1 MLQSS
6 ARPPAHPISARR
18 GYRFLVCPDAELLR
32 RQAAVLAGG
41 LGPTVGVARKVFW
54 GDEEPFPPAYWS
66 ELTTQNLFSTPT
78 VLLLRR
84 AEALKAEVWDRLGE
98 GLKNTASTVLP
109 VFCLE
114 GAWKEGKPAVPNFLP
129 RRAFW
134 QAAEQNKW
142 VWQSPG
148 LTEASLPK
156 FLDAWAAERGLTL
169 DPAARQALAAAL
181 PHDGL
186 AAGLEL
192 DKIELAAGAAAVA
205 AGTDAA
211 GAEADGKVGSGG
223 LVITPDLAALI
234 APHGD
239 MEFFDFMKALSESAR
254 NPQAAR
260 EVWARVL
267 DDHLRPSGDKI
278 LFQLLGYVAWQARQ
292 LWMLGQGEAAKVR
305 MRPSDKPAMQKL
317 AQRLG
322 LAGIARI
329 IELTLD
335 ANLAVIGGARRP
347 DDALE
352 SYVAD
357 LAELM
362 GKGGQGRADSST
374 PNSTRTPAPNS
385 AHNAAPRTSLGR
397 PA

>member
-1 MLQSS
+1 MLRPSTAPTV
-6 ARPPAHPISARR
+6 ARH
-18 GYRFLVCPDAELLR
+18 GHRFLVCPDAELLR
-32 RQAAVLAGG
+32 RQAAELAAG
-41 LGPTVGVARKVFW
+41 LGGASGAQVARKVFW
-54 GDEEPFPPAYWS
+54 GDEEPFPPAYWG

-84 AEALKAEVWDRLGE
+84 AEALKAEVWDRIGE
-98 GLKNTASTVLP
+98 GLKNAASTVLP

-114 GAWKEGKPAVPNFLP
+114 GAWKEGKPAVPHFLP
-129 RRAFW
+129 RRALW
-134 QAAEQNKW
+134 SAAEQRKW

-181 PHDGL
+181 PRDGL

-192 DKIELAAGAAAVA
+192 DKIELAAGAAT
-205 AGTDAA
+205 AG
-211 GAEADGKVGSGG
+211 GN
-223 LVITPDLAALI
+223 VITAELAALV

-239 MEFFDFMKALSESAR
+239 MEFFDFMKALSESTR
-254 NPQAAR
+254 STQAAR

-292 LWMLGQGEAAKVR
+292 LWMLAEGEGAKVR
-305 MRPSDKPAMQKL
+305 MRPSDKPVMTRL

-322 LAGIARI
+322 RAGIARI

-335 ANLAVIGGARRP
+335 ANLGVIGGLRRP

-357 LAELM
+357 LAALM
-362 GKGGQGRADSST
+362 GGPGALPQSAAGRRA
-374 PNSTRTPAPNS
+374 
-385 AHNAAPRTSLGR
+385 
-397 PA
+397 

>member
-1 MLQSS
+1 ML
-6 ARPPAHPISARR
+6 RPPANQAPARPSSARR
-18 GYRFLVCPDAELLR
+18 GFRFLVCPDAELLR
-32 RQAAVLAGG
+32 RQAALLVDCMTDG
-41 LGPTVGVARKVFW
+41 LGAGCVRKVFW
-54 GDEEPFPPAYWS
+54 GDEEPFAPGYWG

-78 VLLLRR
+78 LLLLRR

-114 GAWKEGKPAVPNFLP
+114 GAWKEGKAAVPNFLP

-134 QAAEQNKW
+134 QTAEQNKW
-142 VWQSPG
+142 IWQSPG
-148 LTEASLPK
+148 LTDASLPK
-156 FLDAWAAERGLTL
+156 FLDAWASDRGLTL
-169 DPAARQALAAAL
+169 NPAARQALAAAL
-181 PHDGL
+181 PRDGL

-192 DKIELAAGAAAVA
+192 DKIELAAGALSE
-205 AGTDAA
+205 GP
-211 GAEADGKVGSGG
+211 GGPGGSGG
-223 LVITPDLAALI
+223 KTITPDLAALV

-239 MEFFDFMKALSESAR
+239 MEFFDFMKALAESSK
-254 NPQAAR
+254 NPRAAC

-292 LWMLGQGEAAKVR
+292 LWMLCEGEGAKVR
-305 MRPSDKPAMQKL
+305 MRPSDKPVMLKM

-322 LAGIARI
+322 RAGIARI

-335 ANLAVIGGARRP
+335 TNLGVIGGTRRP

-352 SYVAD
+352 SYVAE

-362 GKGGQGRADSST
+362 GGGGKSPASQAASQASGGR
-374 PNSTRTPAPNS
+374 
-385 AHNAAPRTSLGR
+385 R
-397 PA
+397 P

>member
-1 MLQSS
+1 MLRPSANQSS
-6 ARPPAHPISARR
+6 GRR
-18 GYRFLVCPDAELLR
+18 GFRFLVCPDAELLR
-32 RQAAVLAGG
+32 RQAAVLAKG
-41 LGPTVGVARKVFW
+41 LGAGCVRKVFW
-54 GDEEPFPPAYWS
+54 GDEEPFPPGYWG

-78 VLLLRR
+78 LLLLRR

-114 GAWKEGKPAVPNFLP
+114 GAWKEGKAAVPNFLP

-134 QAAEQNKW
+134 QTAEQNKW

-148 LTEASLPK
+148 LTDASLPK

-169 DPAARQALAAAL
+169 NPAARQALASAL
-181 PHDGL
+181 PRDGL

-192 DKIELAAGAAAVA
+192 DKIELAAGAASPDEH
-205 AGTDAA
+205 AG
-211 GAEADGKVGSGG
+211 K
-223 LVITPDLAALI
+223 VITPDLAALI

-239 MEFFDFMKALSESAR
+239 MEFFDFMKALAESSR
-254 NPQAAR
+254 SPQAAR

-292 LWMLGQGEAAKVR
+292 LWMLCEGEGARVR
-305 MRPSDKPAMQKL
+305 MRPSDKPVMLKM

-322 LAGIARI
+322 RAGIARI

-335 ANLAVIGGARRP
+335 ANLGVIGGTRRP

-352 SYVAD
+352 SYVAE

-362 GKGGQGRADSST
+362 GGGGKSSS
-374 PNSTRTPAPNS
+374 PQ
-385 AHNAAPRTSLGR
+385 AAPQAGSGR
-397 PA
+397 RP

>member
-1 MLQSS
+1 MLRPS
-6 ARPPAHPISARR
+6 ANQTSANQASGRH
-18 GYRFLVCPDAELLR
+18 GFHFLVCPDAELLR
-32 RQAAVLAGG
+32 RQAAVLAKG
-41 LGPTVGVARKVFW
+41 LGQGGNPEAARKVFW
-54 GDEEPFPPAYWS
+54 GDEEPFPPAFWG

-98 GLKNTASTVLP
+98 GLRNTASTVLP

-114 GAWKEGKPAVPNFLP
+114 GAWKEGKPAIPNFLP

-134 QAAEQNKW
+134 QTAEQNKW

-148 LTEASLPK
+148 LTDASLPK
-156 FLDAWAAERGLTL
+156 FLDAWAVERGLTL
-169 DPAARQALAAAL
+169 NPAARQALASAL
-181 PHDGL
+181 PRDGL

-192 DKIELAAGAAAVA
+192 DKIELAAAALS
-205 AGTDAA
+205 
-211 GAEADGKVGSGG
+211 DGPDGR
-223 LVITPDLAALI
+223 VITPDLASLV

-254 NPQAAR
+254 SPQAAR

-292 LWMLGQGEAAKVR
+292 LWMLGEGEGAKVR
-305 MRPSDKPAMQKL
+305 MRPSDKPAMLKM

-322 LAGIARI
+322 RAGIARI

-335 ANLAVIGGARRP
+335 ANLGVIGGTRRP

-352 SYVAD
+352 SYVAE
-357 LAELM
+357 LAALM
-362 GKGGQGRADSST
+362 GGGQSVAPGRRA
-374 PNSTRTPAPNS
+374 
-385 AHNAAPRTSLGR
+385 
-397 PA
+397 

>member
-1 MLQSS
+1 ML
-6 ARPPAHPISARR
+6 RPPANQAPARH
-18 GYRFLVCPDAELLR
+18 GFRFLVCPDAELLR
-32 RQAAVLAGG
+32 RQAAVLAEG
-41 LGPTVGVARKVFW
+41 LGQRPGSVVARKVFW
-54 GDEEPFPPAYWS
+54 GDEEPFPPAYWG

-114 GAWKEGKPAVPNFLP
+114 GAWKEGKAAVPNFLP
-129 RRAFW
+129 RRTFW
-134 QAAEQNKW
+134 QAAEQKGW
-142 VWQSPG
+142 IWQSPG
-148 LTEASLPK
+148 LTDASLPK
-156 FLDAWAAERGLTL
+156 FLDAWAGERGLTL
-169 DPAARQALAAAL
+169 PPAARQALAAAL
-181 PHDGL
+181 PRDGL

-192 DKIELAAGAAAVA
+192 DKIELAAG
-205 AGTDAA
+205 
-211 GAEADGKVGSGG
+211 DGK
-223 LVITPDLAALI
+223 LITPDLALLV

-239 MEFFDFMKALSESAR
+239 MEFFDFMKALAESSRSAK
-254 NPQAAR
+254 AAR

-292 LWMLGQGEAAKVR
+292 LWMLCEGEGAKVR
-305 MRPSDKPAMQKL
+305 MRPSDKPVMLKM

-322 LAGIARI
+322 RAGIARI

-335 ANLAVIGGARRP
+335 ANLAVIGGTRRP

-352 SYVAD
+352 SYVAE
-357 LAELM
+357 LAALM
-362 GKGGQGRADSST
+362 GVGK
-374 PNSTRTPAPNS
+374 PPAPQAS
-385 AHNAAPRTSLGR
+385 GGR
-397 PA
+397 RP

>member
-1 MLQSS
+1 MLRPS
-6 ARPPAHPISARR
+6 ANQAPTRR
-18 GYRFLVCPDAELLR
+18 GFRFLVCPDAELLR
-32 RQAAVLAGG
+32 RQASLLLEG
-41 LGPTVGVARKVFW
+41 LGAGCVRKVFW
-54 GDEEPFPPAYWS
+54 GDEEPFPPGYWG

-78 VLLLRR
+78 LLLLRR
-84 AEALKAEVWDRLGE
+84 AESLKAELWDRLGE

-114 GAWKEGKPAVPNFLP
+114 GAWKEGKAAVPNFLP

-134 QAAEQNKW
+134 QTAEQNKW
-142 VWQSPG
+142 IWQSPG
-148 LTEASLPK
+148 LTDASLPK

-169 DPAARQALAAAL
+169 NPAARQALAAAL
-181 PHDGL
+181 PRDGL

-192 DKIELAAGAAAVA
+192 DKIELAAGALSE
-205 AGTDAA
+205 GP
-211 GAEADGKVGSGG
+211 GGSGG
-223 LVITPDLAALI
+223 KTITPDLAALV

-239 MEFFDFMKALSESAR
+239 MEFFDFMKALAESSR
-254 NPQAAR
+254 TPKAAR

-292 LWMLGQGEAAKVR
+292 LWMLSQGEGARVR
-305 MRPSDKPAMQKL
+305 MRPSDKPVMQKM

-322 LAGIARI
+322 RAGIARI

-335 ANLAVIGGARRP
+335 ANLGVIGGTRRP

-352 SYVAD
+352 SYVAE

-362 GKGGQGRADSST
+362 GGGGKSPTPPPTSQASGGR
-374 PNSTRTPAPNS
+374 
-385 AHNAAPRTSLGR
+385 R
-397 PA
+397 P

>member
-1 MLQSS
+1 ML
-6 ARPPAHPISARR
+6 RPPANQAPARH
-18 GYRFLVCPDAELLR
+18 GFRFLVCPDAELLR
-32 RQAAVLAGG
+32 RQAAVLAEG
-41 LGPTVGVARKVFW
+41 LGQRPGSEVARKVFW
-54 GDEEPFPPAYWS
+54 GDEEPFPPAYWG

-114 GAWKEGKPAVPNFLP
+114 GAWKEGKAAVPNFLP
-129 RRAFW
+129 RRTFW
-134 QAAEQNKW
+134 QAAEQKGW
-142 VWQSPG
+142 IWQSPG
-148 LTEASLPK
+148 LTDASLPK
-156 FLDAWAAERGLTL
+156 FLDAWAGERGLTL
-169 DPAARQALAAAL
+169 PPAARQALAAAL
-181 PHDGL
+181 PRDGL

-192 DKIELAAGAAAVA
+192 DKIELAAG
-205 AGTDAA
+205 
-211 GAEADGKVGSGG
+211 DGK
-223 LVITPDLAALI
+223 LITPDLALLV

-239 MEFFDFMKALSESAR
+239 MEFFDFMKALAESSRSAK
-254 NPQAAR
+254 AAR

-292 LWMLGQGEAAKVR
+292 LWMLCEGEGAKVR
-305 MRPSDKPAMQKL
+305 MRPSDKPVMLKM

-322 LAGIARI
+322 RAGIARI

-335 ANLAVIGGARRP
+335 ANLAVIGGTRRP

-352 SYVAD
+352 SYVAE
-357 LAELM
+357 LAALM
-362 GKGGQGRADSST
+362 GGGK
-374 PNSTRTPAPNS
+374 PPAPQAS
-385 AHNAAPRTSLGR
+385 GGR
-397 PA
+397 RP

>member
-1 MLQSS
+1 ML
-6 ARPPAHPISARR
+6 RPPANQAPARPSSAQPSPARR
-18 GYRFLVCPDAELLR
+18 GFRFLVCPDAELLR
-32 RQAAVLAGG
+32 RQAAVLAEG
-41 LGPTVGVARKVFW
+41 LGPGAGVARKVFW
-54 GDEEPFPPAYWS
+54 GDEEPFAPGYWG

-78 VLLLRR
+78 LLLLRR

-114 GAWKEGKPAVPNFLP
+114 GAWKEGKAAVPNFLP

-142 VWQSPG
+142 IWQSPG
-148 LTEASLPK
+148 LTDASLPK
-156 FLDAWAAERGLTL
+156 FLDAWASERGLTL
-169 DPAARQALAAAL
+169 NPAARQALAAAL
-181 PHDGL
+181 PRDGL

-192 DKIELAAGAAAVA
+192 DKIELAAGAL
-205 AGTDAA
+205 GT
-211 GAEADGKVGSGG
+211 GTGGKT
-223 LVITPDLAALI
+223 ITPDLAALV

-239 MEFFDFMKALSESAR
+239 MEFFDFMKALAESSR
-254 NPQAAR
+254 SPKAAR

-292 LWMLGQGEAAKVR
+292 LWMLGQGEGAKVR
-305 MRPSDKPAMQKL
+305 MRPSDKPVMLKM

-322 LAGIARI
+322 RAGIARI

-335 ANLAVIGGARRP
+335 ANLAVIGGTRRP

-352 SYVAD
+352 SYVAE

-362 GKGGQGRADSST
+362 GGGGKAPAHQPATSS
-374 PNSTRTPAPNS
+374 APQ
-385 AHNAAPRTSLGR
+385 AAPQSGGGR
-397 PA
+397 RP